1 MNRFLLIA
9 STVLCAALLAVGCS
23 GNPDAPVA
31 DTVGPARP
39 PTHVDRTT
47 PESAVRAYL
56 DGITYTYRMANSD
69 AASDTMTPY
78 EFVRV
83 DAYVQLNVQE
93 GRALEQT
100 LTAFDVREVTGR
112 EPTMTVSTYE
122 EWLYRYFSVENM
134 EYLSEDATATYQ
146 ADYTVIKQDDGLW
159 LVNEV
164 DVIPVGE
171 VK

>member
-1 MNRFLLIA
+1 MNRFLLIV
-9 STVLCAALLAVGCS
+9 STALCAALLAAGCS
-23 GNPDAPVA
+23 GSPDAPVA
-31 DTVGPARP
+31 GTVGPARP

-47 PESAVRAYL
+47 PGSAVRAYL

-83 DAYVQLNVQE
+83 DAYVELNRQE

-112 EPTMTVSTYE
+112 EPTMTVSTHE

-134 EYLSEDATATYQ
+134 EYLSEDTTATYE
-146 ADYTVIKQDDGLW
+146 ADYTVIRQDDGLW
-159 LVNEV
+159 LVNDVEV
-164 DVIPVGE
+164 TPIGE